1 MKKTLL
7 IAIATSS
14 IISASAM
21 AAVVVCPSAAQVNAG
36 LSKSST
42 TNLWTYQ
49 AGAFSQVS
57 PASAV
62 QPTANAIVSQL
73 NANVY
78 PTAMRYNS
86 SMTCTYTSTMNA
98 RGVTLGYSV
107 TPVKADTAA
116 VGNQWK
122 NAGNNGIYFCGS
134 SISAQCPAVTK

>member
-7 IAIATSS
+7 IAIATSTV
-14 IISASAM
+14 ISASAM
-21 AAVVVCPSAAQVNAG
+21 ATVVVCPSAAQVNAG

-42 TNLWTYQ
+42 TNLWTYH

-57 PASAV
+57 PGSDV
-62 QPTANAIVSQL
+62 QPTANAIVAQL
-73 NANVY
+73 NANAY

-98 RGVTLGYSV
+98 RGVTLGYKV

-122 NAGNNGIYFCGS
+122 NVGNNGIYFCGS
-134 SISAQCPAVTK
+134 SISAQCPAVTQ